1 MLRSF
6 NLPKIKLGGPSLR
19 DPRIIMRVII
29 GALLIANLVFAII
42 AFKPFGG
49 SADDLRRD
57 QEDLTKQL
65 AAFRSHIASSQ
76 KQADKVSVA
85 NTQGGQFI
93 SKYFMSTSEVSTD
106 VLIELNQTAKESAVK
121 MGQATFDQ
129 QPVEGSTTLIKQTI
143 TIGFEGTYGN
153 LVKFIHSVD
162 KSPRFLIIESLQ
174 VAAPQQQ
181 GGQSLSVTLK
191 IIAYVKDTPEAAGAA
206 L

>member
-1 MLRSF
+1 MPRNF
-6 NLPKIKLGGPSLR
+6 NLPAFKLGSSLR

-29 GALLIANLVFAII
+29 GGLLIANLVFAII

-49 SADDLRRD
+49 SADDLRHD
-57 QEDLTKQL
+57 QEDLTRQL
-65 AAFRSHIASSQ
+65 TALRSHIATSQ
-76 KQADKVSVA
+76 QKVDKVGVA
-85 NTQGGQFI
+85 STQGGQFI
-93 SKYFMSTSEVSTD
+93 SKYFMNVSEASTQ
-106 VLIELNQTAKESAVK
+106 VLIELNQTAKDSAVK
-121 MGQATFDQ
+121 MGHATFDR
-129 QPVEGSTTLIKQTI
+129 QPVEGSSTLVKQTI

-153 LVKFIHSVD
+153 LVKFIHLVD

-191 IIAYVKDTPEAAGAA
+191 IIAYIKDTPEAAGAA